1 MYFIIAAYLAA
12 IMASIYRMSRYSP
25 HFVLGIMAAFA
36 AYWPAPSPVICTIA
50 HEGVG
55 GGVTNK
61 NSRFSG
67 GLV

>member
-1 MYFIIAAYLAA
+1 
-12 IMASIYRMSRYSP
+12 
-25 HFVLGIMAAFA
+25 MAAFA
-36 AYWPAPSPVICTIA
+36 AYGPAPSPVICTIA